1 MPQATPATTSRPK
14 QLRITS
20 VVSASEKKRAERL
33 AKALDAGSVSQLVK
47 QLLAERHALYLKER
61 KEKKAKSALAPNKTA
76 KASRKLVGRNHVALA
91 KPARKR
97 RAGNS
102 TTNGTKSSTLKRTPK
117 SRAVTVASRKSSGN
131 RTRTAAKHR

>member
-1 MPQATPATTSRPK
+1 MQQATPATTSRPK

-20 VVSASEKKRAERL
+20 LVTATEKKRAERL

-47 QLLAERHALYLKER
+47 QLLKERHELYLKER
-61 KEKKAKSALAPNKTA
+61 KAKSLAAPRKGA
-76 KASRKLVGRNHVALA
+76 KASRNLVSGNHVALA

-102 TTNGTKSSTLKRTPK
+102 TTNGTKRATLKSAAK
-117 SRAVTVASRKSSGN
+117 SRAVPVAARKSAGN
-131 RTRTAAKHR
+131 RTRTPAKHR

>member
-1 MPQATPATTSRPK
+1 MQQATPATTSRPK

-20 VVSASEKKRAERL
+20 VVSAAEKKRAERL
-33 AKALDAGSVSQLVK
+33 VKALDAGSVSQLVK
-47 QLLAERHALYLKER
+47 QLLKERHDLYLKER
-61 KEKKAKSALAPNKTA
+61 KAKSLAAPRKTA
-76 KASRKLVGRNHVALA
+76 KASRKLVGGNHVALA

-102 TTNGTKSSTLKRTPK
+102 TTNGTKSSTLKRAAK